1 MDTSSLSDLLLGP
14 FFQVFGHMKYMVK
27 PSTVITRRQFGLRKS
42 SFRFVVVFLVIVV
55 FLVVVVVVIFLVVV
69 VVVVFVI
76 AVFVVVLFVVI
87 DILSYVDIKVSLLPS
102 ATFTSNQSS
111 LWL

>member
-1 MDTSSLSDLLLGP
+1 MEYT
-14 FFQVFGHMKYMVK
+14 VN
-27 PSTVITRRQFGLRKS
+27 PSTAITRRQFGLRKS
-42 SFRFVVVFLVIVV
+42 SFRFVVIFIVIVIFLV
-55 FLVVVVVVIFLVVV
+55 VVVVVVIFLVVV

-76 AVFVVVLFVVI
+76 VVFVIVLFVVI

>member
-1 MDTSSLSDLLLGP
+1 
-14 FFQVFGHMKYMVK
+14 MKYTVNL
-27 PSTVITRRQFGLRKS
+27 STPITRRQFGLGKS
-42 SFRFVVVFLVIVV
+42 CFRFVVVFLVIVV
-55 FLVVVVVVIFLVVV
+55 FLVVVVVVVVIFLVVV
-69 VVVVFVI
+69 VVVFAIVF
-76 AVFVVVLFVVI
+76 FVVVLFVVI